1 MLTQISTLPAVPSRD
16 EPETFD
22 TDADSFLGALPTML
36 TQLNSFAAEVNQL
49 GYKSPCTVA
58 TIVNISLSGLQ
69 TIDGRALIN
78 GDRVLV
84 KNQTTATQNG
94 IYIASASNWSR
105 ALDMDTGAKVSGAL
119 VPVTFGTANGGRLF
133 YTTFNATS
141 DTIGSTPIVFI
152 DFASSGIIGTV
163 PVESG
168 GTGIGSYTTGDL
180 IYASSATSLTKLSAA
195 ASGNV
200 LKSGT
205 APSWG
210 KVALTTD
217 VSGALSAGNGGTGL
231 TGPGTSGNVLR
242 STGTGWQSSAIGSAT
257 LTTEGLVEL
266 ATTAEVQ
273 AGTDPNRAITPAAL
287 RSGSLVRMTAQ
298 ATTSGTSVPFI
309 GIPSWVKRITIMFSG
324 VSTSGSNPV
333 IIQIGDAEGF
343 ETTGYYSS
351 ASYGG
356 VSGNY
361 SSSTTGFIID
371 AGNTA
376 AAATTRQGM
385 VVLVNLDGNQWICS
399 GTSNTGLVSASI
411 AGSKTLSNILTQ
423 VRITNENSAHTFDAG
438 SINVMYE

>member
-1 MLTQISTLPAVPSRD
+1 MLTQISTLPAVPNRD

-22 TDADSFLGALPTML
+22 TDADSFLGALPTLL
-36 TQLNSFAAEVNQL
+36 TQLNSFAAEVNEL
-49 GYKSPCTVA
+49 GYKSSCTAA

-69 TIDGRALIN
+69 TIDDRTLIN

-84 KNQTTATQNG
+84 KNQNTATQNG
-94 IYIASASNWSR
+94 IYIASVNNWSR
-105 ALDMDTGAKVSGAL
+105 AADMDTSAKVSGAL
-119 VPVTFGTANGGRLF
+119 VPVIYGTANGGRLF

-141 DTIGSTPIVFI
+141 DSLGSTPIVFI

-168 GTGIGSYTTGDL
+168 GTGIGSYTAGDL

-195 ASGNV
+195 AAGNV

-205 APSWG
+205 VPSWG
-210 KVALTTD
+210 KVDLVSN
-217 VSGALSAGNGGTGL
+217 VSGTLPASSGGTGL
-231 TGPGTSGNVLR
+231 VNSGAAGNVLR
-242 STGTGWQSSAIGSAT
+242 STGTGWQSSALGSAT
-257 LTTEGLVEL
+257 FTTEGLVEL

-273 AGTDPNRAITPAAL
+273 TGTDSTRAITPAVL

-298 ATTSGTSVPFI
+298 ATTFGTSIPFI

-343 ETTGYYSS
+343 ETTGYSSS

-356 VSGNY
+356 VGGNY
-361 SSSTTGFIID
+361 SSSTTGFILD

-376 AAATTRQGM
+376 SASTTRRG
-385 VVLVNLDGNQWICS
+385 VIVLLNLDGNQWICS
-399 GTSNTGLVSASI
+399 GTSDTGQVSASI
-411 AGSKTLSNILTQ
+411 AGSKTLSGVLTQ

-438 SINVMYE
+438 SINTMYE